1 MEYHVLFQSGSVI
14 KIDSL
19 QPYRSS
25 CIACYEELK
34 EVSSGEGRMQNM
46 QIHFTM

>member
-19 QPYRSS
+19 QPYRGS

-34 EVSSGEGRMQNM
+34 EVSSGEGQMQNM